1 MFREIPLSE
10 IVDCPNNPRQV
21 PSKEADRELLENIRT
36 IGVLEPIL
44 VRPVSGLFECV
55 FGSRRLRAAR
65 EIPLDTIPAIV
76 REMNDEQALEAQLA
90 ENLRR
95 DNMHPIDEA
104 EAYRRMR
111 DDYGHGA
118 AEIAT
123 KLGANKAKILRRLQL
138 CALSKSCASAFR
150 KGSIELGIA
159 EAISRVPDERHQD
172 AVLNHLMGIVANGG
186 KVTFENARSIIQR
199 DYQLDLADPPFNPE
213 DASLV
218 AGVSACSECPKR
230 TTNLKRLWTELDD
243 GDRCTDAGCFKS
255 KNEATW
261 QAAKLSAEIEG
272 NTIATAAQNRT
283 MFGHGESVFGGYFC
297 LDDKIRDDA
306 KGRTWQRVIG
316 KKLEPADV
324 ILARSPRGHVRRVVT
339 SEKAFEIARD
349 LGCEW
354 AQRAEERAPSTPEQR
369 ARDAEKEALE
379 KSVRLRSAELSVDR
393 ARASGLD
400 ERFVELVML
409 TMVGLSSYQLREI
422 YEPQGVLMPG
432 EGEGKEE
439 KIVAGHVR
447 KLAIESRVAECVRM
461 ITHLD
466 NDAAE
471 DAIATYDIDV
481 AAVRKEAKET
491 AKAAKKEKIAT

>member
-21 PSKEADRELLENIRT
+21 PSKEADRELLENIRA

-44 VRPVSGLFECV
+44 VRPAAGLFECV

-65 EIPLDTIPAIV
+65 EIPLDTIPAII

-138 CALSKSCASAFR
+138 CALSKACASAFR

-199 DYQLDLADPPFNPE
+199 DYQLDLVDPPFDPE

-218 AGVSACSECPKR
+218 PAAGACSECPKR

-243 GDRCTDAGCFKS
+243 GDRCTDAGCFKA
-255 KNEATW
+255 KNEAAWSAT
-261 QAAKLSAEIEG
+261 KLYAEADG
-272 NTIATAAQNRT
+272 NTIATAAQNKA
-283 MFGHGESVFGGYFC
+283 MFGHGESVLGGYVG
-297 LDDKIRDDA
+297 LDEKIRDDE
-306 KGRTWQRVIG
+306 KGRTWRRVIG
-316 KKLEPADV
+316 KKLEPADI
-324 ILARSPRGHVRRVVT
+324 ILARSPRGHARFVATTER
-339 SEKAFEIARD
+339 AYEIARE
-349 LGCEW
+349 LGCAW
-354 AQRAEERAPSTPEQR
+354 AQRAEERAPSSPEQIAREREKQKLEEEIFDR
-369 ARDAEKEALE
+369 AKAQA
-379 KSVRLRSAELSVDR
+379 VDR
-393 ARASGLD
+393 ARACGLD
-400 ERFVELVML
+400 RRFVELVML
-409 TMVGLSSYQLREI
+409 TLVGMASWKLRDI
-422 YEPQGVLMPG
+422 YEPQGVLIPG
-432 EGEGKEE
+432 EGDGKEE
-439 KIVAGHVR
+439 KIVAAHIR
-447 KLAIESRVAECVRM
+447 KLSIESRVAECVRM

-491 AKAAKKEKIAT
+491 AKAAKKEKVAT